1 MSYAKR
7 RGKKHRDTIPFVRI
21 AKDMLVHC
29 KEWKELSAAAKLLY
43 QYIKTK
49 YNGSNNGEIK
59 LTYSELKGIKGIS
72 SPGTI
77 SKAQEEL
84 VKAEWIKIT
93 QHGGLY
99 RYFNL
104 YKLTWKYDPLD

>member
-1 MSYAKR
+1 MGIAKR
-7 RGKKHRDTIPFVRI
+7 SRKKHRETIPFVWI
-21 AKDMLVHC
+21 AKDMLFNC
-29 KEWKELSAAAKLLY
+29 KEWKELSSAAKLLY

-49 YNGSNNGEIK
+49 YNGSNNGKIR
-59 LTYSELKGIKGIS
+59 LPYSELKGIKGIS

-77 SKAQEEL
+77 SKAQVEL
-84 VKAEWIKIT
+84 VRNEWIKIT

>member
-1 MSYAKR
+1 MSFAKR
-7 RGKKHRDTIPFVRI
+7 TGKKHKDTIPFVWI
-21 AKDMLVHC
+21 AKDMLLNC

-49 YNGSNNGEIK
+49 YNGSNNGKIK
-59 LTYSELKGIKGIS
+59 LSYLELKGIKGIS

-77 SKAQEEL
+77 SKAQKEL
-84 VKAEWIKIT
+84 LKDEWIKIT

-99 RYFNL
+99 RYSNL
-104 YKLTWKYDPLD
+104 YKLTWKHDPLC